1 MPSEADEMTSP
12 THRYENLE
20 TADIFLLFRYE
31 LYVLCGLERQEP
43 DENSCCVFNFSTS
56 CLLPILSLLILTW
69 NEGRSL
75 DFSALSLASF
85 PQPSL
90 SRVFRVSYVLQ
101 KLQWNPISKF
111 GNFTAISSLHLKLFK
126 PSTIITTK
134 EQGIEEAANLSKV
147 TWLE

>member
-1 MPSEADEMTSP
+1 MTLP

-20 TADIFLLFRYE
+20 TTDIFLPFRYE

-43 DENSCCVFNFSTS
+43 DQSSCCVFNFSTS

-75 DFSALSLASF
+75 DCSTLSLASL

-134 EQGIEEAANLSKV
+134 EQGTEVAASLSQV

>member
-1 MPSEADEMTSP
+1 MPSDADEITSP
-12 THRYENLE
+12 THRYDNLE
-20 TADIFLLFRYE
+20 TADIFLPFRYE

-43 DENSCCVFNFSTS
+43 DQSSCCFFNFSTS

-75 DFSALSLASF
+75 DFSAFSLASF

-134 EQGIEEAANLSKV
+134 EQGIEVAASLSKV